1 MGMTERDKKKFESIL
16 AQLRHKLSMDKELP
30 LVERV
35 EKLEILMF
43 FSLMNDA
50 GEQGI
55 TPELAELARRYGYE
69 QLLKEAL
76 KYPTEE
82 R

>member
-1 MGMTERDKKKFESIL
+1 MTERDKKKFESVLI
-16 AQLRHKLSMDKELP
+16 QLRHKLDMDKELP
-30 LVERV
+30 LVVRV
-35 EKLEILMF
+35 EKLETLMF

-55 TPELAELARRYGYE
+55 TPELGELARRYGYE

-82 R
+82 K